1 MVYFEC
7 PEHYILN
14 LNNKKAKENIEETG
28 KNNHYEVNISNIV
41 GQTRSGRKS
50 EVEIQRRLGGFIYL
64 RRRLSAFRKGG
75 TFEFD
80 ITK

>member
-41 GQTRSGRKS
+41 GQTRSGRKL
-50 EVEIQRRLGGFIYL
+50 EVEIQRCRGGLF
-64 RRRLSAFRKGG
+64 F
-75 TFEFD
+75 
-80 ITK
+80 